1 MKISIQENNIQ
12 YSDLLKS
19 FFINGKDVRF
29 ATTYELEN
37 EKTGKTKTFEFFEST
52 GSEWDVNTIWIY
64 KSEDGFTLEVGNE
77 EVTKEMINN
86 YLDAK
91 IR

>member
-1 MKISIQENNIQ
+1 MKISIQGNNIQ

-19 FFINGKDVRF
+19 FFVNGKDVRF

-37 EKTGKTKTFEFFEST
+37 EKTGKSKTFKFDHST
-52 GSEWDVNTIWIY
+52 GSEWDVKTKWIY
-64 KSEDGFTLEVGNE
+64 KSEDEFVLEVGNE
-77 EVTKEMINN
+77 EVTKQMMEDYIS
-86 YLDAK
+86 AK